1 MKTMTTVTKMCY
13 WKALTVT
20 NTIHMWTEFR
30 KLHKDDSILH
40 RYSEDREVN
49 LIVPS
54 LFDSILSYQ
63 NYQEGSDEEH
73 KSVTRQSLF
82 KTKRKSFS
90 SEFRKESAQLEKQ
103 KQKEEQNDED
113 EAAGEERDYYFDDDD
128 ESDIAE

>member
-1 MKTMTTVTKMCY
+1 
-13 WKALTVT
+13 
-20 NTIHMWTEFR
+20 
-30 KLHKDDSILH
+30 
-40 RYSEDREVN
+40 
-49 LIVPS
+49 

-73 KSVTRQSLF
+73 KFVTRQSLF